1 MTSMHESSLQDLQ
14 GLGPR
19 SIEALARVGVTSAEQ
34 LRRADAVELYVRLR
48 AVWPGTSLNMLYALV
63 GAQEGRHWRDIQRER
78 RTELLL
84 RLDDL
89 GQAPR

>member
-1 MTSMHESSLQDLQ
+1 MPVMHESSLQGLH

-34 LRRADAVELYVRLR
+34 LRRADAVELSVRLR
-48 AVWPGTSLNMLYALV
+48 AAWPGTSLNMLYALV
-63 GAQEGRHWRDIQRER
+63 GAQEGRPWREIQRER

>member
-1 MTSMHESSLQDLQ
+1 
-14 GLGPR
+14 
-19 SIEALARVGVTSAEQ
+19 
-34 LRRADAVELYVRLR
+34 
-48 AVWPGTSLNMLYALV
+48 V
-63 GAQEGRHWRDIQRER
+63 GAQEGRPWREIQRER